1 MIKDIGLRIL
11 AALIFFT
18 RLPFW
23 KIAEVPK
30 EYYRRVV
37 VLWPYTGILTGG
49 AMALTFVAMSMILPY
64 TIAVISAII
73 VRLLITG
80 ALHEDG
86 FADFCD
92 GFGGGRDRQRILDIM
107 KDSHIGSYGVIGLI
121 VYYALLFASM
131 NSIPAELLPWMM
143 ISADMSAKF
152 ASSSIINNL
161 PYARKEEE
169 AKNKLIYERMTRKE
183 LAVNLAGGVIGI
195 LPATIFGGPI
205 FFAGTIMAYI
215 VSAVMTSYI
224 RSKINGYTGD
234 CCGAMFIIS
243 ETAFYITTSAVAYSI
258 MY

>member
-1 MIKDIGLRIL
+1 MIKDIGMRIL

-30 EYYRRVV
+30 DYYRRVV

-49 AMALTFVAMSMILPY
+49 AMALTFAVASMVLPQMV
-64 TIAVISAII
+64 AVILAII

-92 GFGGGRDRQRILDIM
+92 GFGGGRDRQRILEIM
-107 KDSHIGSYGVIGLI
+107 KDSRIGSYGVIGMI
-121 VYYALLFASM
+121 MYYAILIASM
-131 NSIPAELLPWMM
+131 NSIPSELLPWIM

-169 AKNKLIYERMTRKE
+169 AKNRLIYERMNRKE

-195 LPATIFGGPI
+195 LPSTICGGPI
-205 FFAGTIMAYI
+205 FFAGTATAYI
-215 VSAVMTSYI
+215 TSMLMTAYI

-234 CCGAMFIIS
+234 CCGAMFIMS
-243 ETAFYITTSAVAYSI
+243 ETVFYVTTSAVAYSLLP
-258 MY
+258 